1 MAGISEK
8 AEVELELLTDI
19 DMLLMVEKDIRG
31 GICLA
36 IHLHTKANNEHMK
49 NYDPS
54 KESRC
59 LMYWDEN
66 NENNAL
72 TIDRQCIK
80 SCL

>member
-1 MAGISEK
+1 MGGISEK

-31 GICLA
+31 GICLV
-36 IHLHTKANNEHMK
+36 IHLHTKANNNYMK

-54 KESRC
+54 KESRY
-59 LMYWDEN
+59 LMYWD
-66 NENNAL
+66 ENNAL